1 MEKRLYISPMMKIHY
16 MKGYRL
22 MVKISNQDIDPD
34 EFEEG
39 AKGGLFDENDNI
51 LPRGRNVWADDF

>member
-1 MEKRLYISPMMKIHY
+1 MEKKLYISPMMKVHI

-22 MVKISNQDIDPD
+22 MVKISNEDIDP
-34 EFEEG
+34 EIFEPS
-39 AKGGLFDENDNI
+39 AKEGLFDENDNI